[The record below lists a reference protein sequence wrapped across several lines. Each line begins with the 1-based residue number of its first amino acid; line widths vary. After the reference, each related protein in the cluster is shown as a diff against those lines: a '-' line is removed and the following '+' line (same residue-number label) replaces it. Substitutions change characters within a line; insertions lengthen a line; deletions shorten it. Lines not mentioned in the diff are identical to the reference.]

1 MQYDCKNQK
10 YPMAATTGYNPIC
23 VTTTKH
29 YKGMLIIAYF
39 HQRKEE
45 KIYDFK

>member
-1 MQYDCKNQK
+1 MMQYDCKNQK

-29 YKGMLIIAYF
+29 
-39 HQRKEE
+39 
-45 KIYDFK
+45 